1 MKNGFKIWISIVLT
15 CVLAFSLFACT
26 ATTAYWQ
33 NQTDDT
39 QGIETDIAD
48 ANGSAKYIIYAALNA
63 SGNLITRPAE
73 GEPEAT
79 VSYAVVGYTG
89 IVAELVIPA
98 QYNGKNVVKVLH
110 LSSRNDNGVVK
121 YPADYVLSSND
132 SSYTGEYAALR
143 NNEVVTSIVFGSY
156 VAYVD
161 AGACAGMT
169 KLTSVKFECSS
180 AVALGNAA
188 FSACTAL
195 TSVTG
200 TWTPSPSTATPFVAS
215 GYTPPSP

>member
-1 MKNGFKIWISIVLT
+1 MP
-15 CVLAFSLFACT
+15 AFF
-26 ATTAYWQ
+26 
-33 NQTDDT
+33 
-39 QGIETDIAD
+39 
-48 ANGSAKYIIYAALNA
+48 AALNA

-79 VSYAVVGYTG
+79 ASYAVVGYTG
-89 IVAELVIPA
+89 LVAELMIPA